1 MIISKHGL
9 NKSLKQI
16 DILALSFGAMIGWS
30 WVVLIS
36 QLMERAGSVGAII
49 ATLLAG
55 GVIVV
60 IGLIYAELTAAMP
73 DVGGEHVYS
82 LRSLGKTA
90 SFYCTWSIVFA
101 YVSVVAFEAVALPSV
116 LENLF
121 PSLGHGELWQVNG
134 VSVYFDQALIGALAS
149 VLITWINIRGVR
161 ISAIIQGIVV
171 IIIVLSGL
179 ALFVG
184 LGVHGEAINLTP
196 LIVGGGSGILAAMA
210 LVPFMMV
217 GFDII
222 PQAAEEIDLPAKKI
236 GQLLVLSIVMAIGWY
251 ILIEISVGM
260 LLTADARSVAELAT
274 VDATQAAWGRT
285 GALILLIGGVAGI
298 LTSWNG
304 FLLGGS
310 RALFAMAASG
320 MLPAFLT
327 KIHPKYKTPVN
338 AILFIGVLGTFSP
351 FLGRQALIWFVDAGS
366 FGLMIAYI
374 IVTASF
380 LMLRYKE
387 PDMNRP
393 YKAPGG
399 KLLGWFGLCASL
411 MMVSL
416 YLPGMPAALVWPQE
430 WLMVIV
436 WFAGGSFLYFYPK
449 KVVLGFVPDLQ
460 QQKPQQKKPD
470 QKTV

>member
-1 MIISKHGL
+1 MNISKHGL
-9 NKSLKQI
+9 NKSLKQM

-36 QLMERAGSVGAII
+36 QLMQRAGSVGAII
-49 ATLLAG
+49 ATLVAG
-55 GVIVV
+55 GMIVV
-60 IGLIYAELTAAMP
+60 IGMIYAELAAAMP
-73 DVGGEHVYS
+73 DVGGEHAYS
-82 LRSLGKTA
+82 LRALGKTV

-101 YVSVVAFEAVALPSV
+101 YVSVVAFEAVALPNV

-121 PSLGHGELWQVNG
+121 PGLGNGELWQVNG
-134 VSVYFDQALIGALAS
+134 AMVYLDQALIGALVS
-149 VLITWINIRGVR
+149 IVITWVNIRGVR
-161 ISAIIQGIVV
+161 IAAIIQGIVV
-171 IIIVLSGL
+171 TVIVLSGL

-184 LGVHGEAINLTP
+184 LGVHGDTVNLTP

-222 PQAAEEIDLPAKKI
+222 PQAAEEIDLPPKKI
-236 GQLLVLSIVMAIGWY
+236 GQMLVLSIVMAIVWY
-251 ILIEISVGM
+251 LLIELSVGM
-260 LLTADARSVAELAT
+260 LLTADARNISELAT

-320 MLPAFLT
+320 MLPAFLA

-338 AILFIGVLGTFSP
+338 AILFIGILGTLSP

-366 FGLMIAYI
+366 LGLMVAYI
-374 IVTASF
+374 FVCASF
-380 LMLRYKE
+380 LKLRYRE
-387 PDMNRP
+387 PKMPRP
-393 YKAPGG
+393 YQAPGG
-399 KLLGWFGLCASL
+399 KALGWFGLVASL
-411 MMVSL
+411 LMIGL

-436 WFAGGSFLYFYPK
+436 WFAGGSLLYFYPK
-449 KVVLGFVPDLQ
+449 KAEQ
-460 QQKPQQKKPD
+460 E
-470 QKTV
+470 

>member
-1 MIISKHGL
+1 MSTSKHGL
-9 NKSLKQI
+9 SKSLQQL

-36 QLMERAGSVGAII
+36 QLMQRSGSLGAII
-49 ATLLAG
+49 ATLTAG

-60 IGLIYAELTAAMP
+60 IGMIYAELTAAMP
-73 DVGGEHVYS
+73 EVGGEHAYS
-82 LRSLGKTA
+82 LRALGKTA

-121 PSLGHGELWQVNG
+121 PSLKNGELWQVNG
-134 VSVYFDQALIGALAS
+134 AMVYFDQAVIGALAS
-149 VLITWINIRGVR
+149 ILITWINIRGVR
-161 ISAIIQGIVV
+161 IAAIIQGIVV
-171 IIIVLSGL
+171 AVIVLSGL

-184 LGVHGEAINLTP
+184 LGAKGEAINMTP

-236 GQLLVLSIVMAIGWY
+236 GQLLVLSIVMAIIWY
-251 ILIEISVGM
+251 VLIELAVGM
-260 LLTADARSVAELAT
+260 LLTADERSTSTLAT
-274 VDATQAAWGRT
+274 VDATGAAWGRA
-285 GALILLIGGVAGI
+285 GALTLLIGGVAGI

-320 MLPAFLT
+320 MLPAFLA
-327 KIHPKYKTPVN
+327 KVHPTYKTPVN
-338 AILFIGVLGTFSP
+338 AILFIGILGTLAP
-351 FLGRQALIWFVDAGS
+351 FLGKQALIWFVDAGS
-366 FGLMIAYI
+366 LGLMVAYI
-374 IVTASF
+374 VVTASF
-380 LMLRYKE
+380 LKLRYKE
-387 PDMNRP
+387 PDMPRP
-393 YKAPGG
+393 YKAFGG
-399 KLLGWFGLCASL
+399 KALGWFGLLASVL
-411 MMVSL
+411 MTSL

-430 WLMVIV
+430 WIMVIV
-436 WFAGGSFLYFYPK
+436 WFAGGSLLYWRSGK
-449 KVVLGFVPDLQ
+449 L
-460 QQKPQQKKPD
+460 
-470 QKTV
+470 

>member
-1 MIISKHGL
+1 LNTTKHGL
-9 NKSLKQI
+9 SKSLQQM

-36 QLMERAGSVGAII
+36 QLMQRAGSVGAIV
-49 ATLLAG
+49 ATLIAG

-60 IGLIYAELTAAMP
+60 IGMIYAELTAAMP
-73 DVGGEHVYS
+73 EVGGEHAYS
-82 LRSLGKTA
+82 LRALGKTA

-116 LENLF
+116 LQNLF
-121 PSLGHGELWQVNG
+121 PNLSNGELWEVNG
-134 VSVYFDQALIGALAS
+134 AMVYFDQAVIGALVS
-149 VLITWINIRGVR
+149 IIITWINIRGVR
-161 ISAIIQGIVV
+161 IAAIIQGIVV
-171 IIIVLSGL
+171 VVIVLSGL

-184 LGVHGEAINLTP
+184 LGAHGETINMTP

-236 GQLLVLSIVMAIGWY
+236 GQMLVLSIVMAIIWY
-251 ILIEISVGM
+251 LLIELSVGM
-260 LLTADARSVAELAT
+260 LLNADARSTAELAT

-285 GALILLIGGVAGI
+285 GAMILLIGGVAGI

-320 MLPAFLT
+320 MLPAFLA
-327 KIHPKYKTPVN
+327 KIHPQYKTPVN
-338 AILFIGVLGTFSP
+338 AIVFIGIVGTLSP

-366 FGLMIAYI
+366 MGLMVSYI
-374 IVTASF
+374 FVCASF
-380 LMLRYKE
+380 LKLRYKE
-387 PDMNRP
+387 PQMPRP
-393 YKAPGG
+393 YSAPGG
-399 KLLGWFGLCASL
+399 KLLGWFGLLASL
-411 MMVSL
+411 MMLSL
-416 YLPGMPAALVWPQE
+416 YLPGMPAALIWPQE

-436 WFAGGSFLYFYPK
+436 WFTGGSLLYAYQNK
-449 KVVLGFVPDLQ
+449 RAGITVLAN
-460 QQKPQQKKPD
+460 
-470 QKTV
+470 

>member
-1 MIISKHGL
+1 MNISKHGL

-36 QLMERAGSVGAII
+36 ELMARAGSGGAII
-49 ATLLAG
+49 ATLVAG

-60 IGLIYAELTAAMP
+60 IGMIYAELTAAMP
-73 DVGGEHVYS
+73 DVGGEHAYS
-82 LRSLGKTA
+82 LRALGRTA
-90 SFYCTWSIVFA
+90 SFYCTWAIVFA

-121 PSLGHGELWQVNG
+121 PSLGNGELWQVNG
-134 VSVYFDQALIGALAS
+134 VMVYFDQAVIGALAS

-171 IIIVLSGL
+171 VVIVLSGL

-184 LGVHGEAINLTP
+184 LGAHGETINMTP

-222 PQAAEEIDLPAKKI
+222 PQAAEEIDLPPKKI
-236 GQLLVLSIVMAIGWY
+236 GQLLVLSIVMAIVWY
-251 ILIEISVGM
+251 LLIELSVGM
-260 LLTADARSVAELAT
+260 LLTADARSTAELAT
-274 VDATQAAWGRT
+274 VDATQVAWGRT

-320 MLPAFLT
+320 MLPSFLA
-327 KIHPKYKTPVN
+327 KVHPKYKTPIN
-338 AILFIGVLGTFSP
+338 AILFIGAIGTLSP

-374 IVTASF
+374 AVTASF

-387 PDMNRP
+387 PNMNRP
-393 YKAPGG
+393 FKAPGG
-399 KLLGWFGLCASL
+399 KLLGWFGLVASL
-411 MMVSL
+411 MMLSL
-416 YLPGMPAALVWPQE
+416 YFPGMPAALVWPQE

-436 WFAGGSFLYFYPK
+436 WFAGGSILYFYPK
-449 KVVLGFVPDLQ
+449 KAESDFS
-460 QQKPQQKKPD
+460 QKLEP
-470 QKTV
+470 KTEQAQEHIEK